1 MNEPMIFQLEKI
13 DWVDERAEATRAPE
27 AMIAQAERSGAGR
40 KRLSRGQCGFFSQ
53 YTRMPAGF
61 HVPAHSHDH
70 DELFIVLAGSCTL
83 TLDGG
88 HSVELVARDS
98 ASLSAGHPYA
108 FTTGPAGLE
117 FMVVRRGEAG
127 STFR

>member
-1 MNEPMIFQLEKI
+1 MNEAMIFQLEKI
-13 DWVDERAEATRAPE
+13 DWVDERAEVKRAPE

-40 KRLSRGQCGFFSQ
+40 KRLARGQCGFFSQ

-70 DELFIVLAGSCTL
+70 DELFIVLAGGCTL
-83 TLDGG
+83 TLDGAQ
-88 HSVELVARDS
+88 SLELVACDS
-98 ASLSAGHPYA
+98 AALAAGRPYA
-108 FTTGPAGLE
+108 FTTGPAGIE

-127 STFR
+127 SIFS